1 MIEEVENKGVESMGS
16 EDESLIRE
24 KNRKRKIVEEIEGL
38 GMEDI
43 VEWIFEREEELR
55 SERKRKVWVKNNEK
69 KVVRRKVDKDEIEVS
84 RDNWRMKSFYYKKEL
99 RKLREKYD
107 EIVESKEREEI
118 EKGEFKGV

>member
-1 MIEEVENKGVESMGS
+1 MGS

-107 EIVESKEREEI
+107 ELVESKEREEI